1 MPKAFLCP
9 YFHHIRPASRS
20 NPERVTC
27 DGGVTRFKDA
37 QMKRDTLLGYCA
49 LDYQK
54 CTKYQLLTAYYEREN
69 QKRRE

>member
-9 YFHHIRPASRS
+9 YFKRIRPASKI
-20 NPERVTC
+20 NPERAVC
-27 DGGVTRFKDA
+27 DDGTTRFKDA
-37 QMKRDTLLGYCA
+37 QMKREMLLGYCA